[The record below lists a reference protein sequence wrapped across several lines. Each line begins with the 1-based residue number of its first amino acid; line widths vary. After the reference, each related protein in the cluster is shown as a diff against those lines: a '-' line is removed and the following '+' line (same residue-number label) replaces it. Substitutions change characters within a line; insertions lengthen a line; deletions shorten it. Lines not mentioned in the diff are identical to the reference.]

1 MFLAVFYKI
10 SCYIKEIK
18 AYLKQHAMGQ
28 AQKQTNVRYA
38 ISLFVDKVDFF
49 VAIHKSTE
57 PTYELIERVHV
68 CVDAW

>member
-1 MFLAVFYKI
+1 MFLAVFCKI
-10 SCYIKEIK
+10 FCYIKENK
-18 AYLKQHAMGQ
+18 AYLKQHAMGKPKS
-28 AQKQTNVRYA
+28 KQMCYKQ

-49 VAIHKSTE
+49 VVIHKSTE